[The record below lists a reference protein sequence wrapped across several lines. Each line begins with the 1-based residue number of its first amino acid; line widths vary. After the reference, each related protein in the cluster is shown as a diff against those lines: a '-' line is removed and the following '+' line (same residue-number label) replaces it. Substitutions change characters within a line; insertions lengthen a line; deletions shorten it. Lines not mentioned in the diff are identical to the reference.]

1 MAVLK
6 SKDVKSLGKQ
16 EMNDKLSELKIEL
29 IKAKINAKKGS
40 KSRVRE
46 IKKAIA
52 RILTH
57 KTHNKKTM
65 EKKETKTES
74 KKLEKLAGK
83 EKNKKEKSHSFNPKN
98 KEVKRI

>member
-57 KTHNKKTM
+57 KTQNKKTID
-65 EKKETKTES
+65 KKETKMENS
-74 KKLEKLAGK
+74 KTKG
-83 EKNKKEKSHSFNPKN
+83 KNKKEKSHSFNPKN